1 MPKVSVIIPI
11 YEVEKYIER
20 CARSLFEQ
28 TLDDIEYL
36 FIDDCTPDKSIE
48 VLNRVLEEYP
58 QRKNQVIIHRME
70 KNSGQASVRKWGMLN
85 ATGDYIIHCDSD
97 DWVDV
102 TMYEKMYNKAIKE
115 KCDIVIC
122 DYYRSNT
129 INKTEIKVLEMSM
142 DYDNCFRALLCH
154 KLKPAVWNKLVRRDL
169 YDKISVYPTCNMGE
183 DLVLM
188 VQIFNDC
195 EKISYLNQPLY
206 YYYSNTESIT
216 GLQSYDNVSKRVMQ
230 LKENV
235 LLIQKYLSGQ
245 GLDIKYKD
253 EITNLKIFT
262 RLESFKCKHDAR
274 WQQLWNSVFS
284 DLRLFDVLINRDVSI
299 KSKTIY
305 LLVEMGIYRIIK

>member
-1 MPKVSVIIPI
+1 
-11 YEVEKYIER
+11 
-20 CARSLFEQ
+20 
-28 TLDDIEYL
+28 
-36 FIDDCTPDKSIE
+36 
-48 VLNRVLEEYP
+48 
-58 QRKNQVIIHRME
+58 
-70 KNSGQASVRKWGMLN
+70 
-85 ATGDYIIHCDSD
+85 
-97 DWVDV
+97 
-102 TMYEKMYNKAIKE
+102 
-115 KCDIVIC
+115 
-122 DYYRSNT
+122 
-129 INKTEIKVLEMSM
+129 
-142 DYDNCFRALLCH
+142 
-154 KLKPAVWNKLVRRDL
+154 
-169 YDKISVYPTCNMGE
+169 MGE

-195 EKISYLNQPLY
+195 KKISYLNQPLY

-253 EITNLKIFT
+253 EITHLKIFT

-284 DLRLFDVLINRDVSI
+284 DLKLFDVLINRDVSI

-305 LLVEMGIYRIIK
+305 LSVEMGIYRIIK